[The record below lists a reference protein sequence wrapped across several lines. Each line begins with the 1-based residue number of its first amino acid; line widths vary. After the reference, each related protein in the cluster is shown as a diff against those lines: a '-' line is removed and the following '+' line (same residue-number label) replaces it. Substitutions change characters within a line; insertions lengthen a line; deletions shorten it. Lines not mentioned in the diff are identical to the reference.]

1 MKRLILATAAVT
13 LLLTVV
19 AARAGDGWS
28 VTLEPEHERMQ
39 SSSGNFWSDSL
50 AAIVAYRQGDN
61 KYDFKVEL
69 DKDHDAAA
77 ATSGKVEARYRRYF
91 DKLAGIEPSVRVS
104 LGESMN
110 TGSEFAF
117 YTVQPKL
124 SYELGNGWEPYV
136 SVRYR
141 DAFETSHDY
150 FTRTFYLGAAYEVN
164 KDWEIEPSYFHKN
177 GVEKSN
183 GIKLEVTR
191 SF

>member
-1 MKRLILATAAVT
+1 MKPWGLLILLSLSAWGAVDINTATLSELEAVKGIGPEK
-13 LLLTVV
+13 
-19 AARAGDGWS
+19 AR
-28 VTLEPEHERMQ
+28 
-39 SSSGNFWSDSL
+39 
-50 AAIVAYRQGDN
+50 AIVAYRQGDN

-110 TGSEFAF
+110 TGSDFAF

>member
-1 MKRLILATAAVT
+1 MAGDHAIAEKFLLLAQAAAQNGFTLDDVT
-13 LLLTVV
+13 LQ
-19 AARAGDGWS
+19 AR
-28 VTLEPEHERMQ
+28 L
-39 SSSGNFWSDSL
+39 
-50 AAIVAYRQGDN
+50 
-61 KYDFKVEL
+61 
-69 DKDHDAAA
+69 
-77 ATSGKVEARYRRYF
+77 

-110 TGSEFAF
+110 TGSDFAF